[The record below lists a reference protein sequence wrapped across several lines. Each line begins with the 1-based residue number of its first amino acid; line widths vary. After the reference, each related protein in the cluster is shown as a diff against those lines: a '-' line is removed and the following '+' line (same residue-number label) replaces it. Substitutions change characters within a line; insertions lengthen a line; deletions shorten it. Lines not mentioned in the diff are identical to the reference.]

1 MRADIP
7 PLWGMEFSKA
17 RWERGYVKID
27 QHIFLLVT
35 LEKKGM
41 QQAHQ
46 YDDRFLSP
54 TEFQW
59 VSQNQQSQKRPS
71 GQIIKNHEQEGMQV
85 HLFVRKKGKT
95 PNNKAMAFIYC
106 GDVTFIDW
114 EGSEPITIRW
124 QLKDQ
129 VPDHL
134 RQSFGI
140 G

>member
-1 MRADIP
+1 
-7 PLWGMEFSKA
+7 
-17 RWERGYVKID
+17 
-27 QHIFLLVT
+27 
-35 LEKKGM
+35 
-41 QQAHQ
+41 
-46 YDDRFLSP
+46 
-54 TEFQW
+54 
-59 VSQNQQSQKRPS
+59 
-71 GQIIKNHEQEGMQV
+71 MQV